1 MEPTGICLIE
11 QTAIAGTSHV
21 DDIREKAHGL
31 ERGAQLA
38 FEHDLRNPFDP
49 WAVKVLDG
57 KCQRLGYVSCAHN
70 EVVARLLDGG
80 KRVVGRLRRVEDVE
94 SWTRIEMGVYLY
106 D

>member
-49 WAVKVLDG
+49 WA
-57 KCQRLGYVSCAHN
+57 HN